1 MLKKISRKML
11 NEALKVGKIDQAT
24 FDNLVDSGLVS
35 SEFRVHSYRVM
46 TDSKNQ
52 TVYLKGFNFGIKK
65 NGLDTRKN
73 SRRIHWGE
81 KMKQCESEMMKVY
94 EKYSIEESIKIKNS

>member
-1 MLKKISRKML
+1 ML
-11 NEALKVGKIDQAT
+11 NTALKSGKIDQET
-24 FDNLVDSGLVS
+24 FDKLESSGLVS

-65 NGLDTRKN
+65 DGKDTRKN
-73 SRRIHWGE
+73 SIRPHWGVE
-81 KMKQCESEMMKVY
+81 MKQCESEMLEVY
-94 EKYSIEESIKIKNS
+94 KKYSTRETTRIKNN

>member
-11 NEALKVGKIDQAT
+11 NSALASGKIDQVT
-24 FDNLVDSGLVS
+24 FDKLDASGLVS

-46 TDSKNQ
+46 TDNKNQ
-52 TVYLKGFNFGIKK
+52 TVYLKGFNFGIKE
-65 NGLDTRKN
+65 NGKDTRKN
-73 SRRIHWGE
+73 SIRAYWGE

-94 EKYSIEESIKIKNS
+94 EKYSTEESTQIKNS